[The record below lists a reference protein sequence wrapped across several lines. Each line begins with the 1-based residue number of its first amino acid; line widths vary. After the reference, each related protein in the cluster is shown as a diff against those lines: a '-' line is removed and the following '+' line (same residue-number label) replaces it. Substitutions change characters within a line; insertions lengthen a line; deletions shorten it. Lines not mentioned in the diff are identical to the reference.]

1 MFNKILIANRGE
13 IALRIIR
20 ACQELGVKT
29 VAVFSTADRGAGYLD
44 LADEA
49 ICIGNASPAESYLNI
64 PRIIAAAEV
73 ADVDAIHPGYGFLA
87 ENAHFADIC
96 RSCNIEFIGPSG
108 DAMRALG
115 DKIQAKNI
123 ARKANVPTVPGS
135 DGEVSEEGEA
145 LRIVRSIGYP
155 VIVKAAAGGGG
166 RGMRISHNDINL
178 SSAIKQA
185 SQEAQAAFKDGTVYI
200 EKYIEKPRHI
210 EVQILADNEG
220 NCIHLYERDCS
231 LQRRH
236 QKLIEETPAPNLK
249 PERREELCTAAVRL
263 VQSAGYVGA
272 GTVEF
277 IVDDGQN
284 FYFLEVNARIQV
296 EHPISE
302 ELTGVDLVK
311 WQIRVASGEKLT
323 LTQDD
328 VVPRGHSI
336 ECRINA
342 EDPDNQFRPSPG
354 VITRF
359 RAPGGPGVRLDTHCY
374 EGYRIPP
381 NYDSLAAKL
390 IVHRPTREAAIAC
403 MKRALGEFVIEGIKT
418 SIPLHLKILSHEAF
432 VSGNVHTHFLEKI
445 V

>member
-1 MFNKILIANRGE
+1 M
-13 IALRIIR
+13 
-20 ACQELGVKT
+20 
-29 VAVFSTADRGAGYLD
+29 
-44 LADEA
+44 
-49 ICIGNASPAESYLNI
+49 
-64 PRIIAAAEV
+64 
-73 ADVDAIHPGYGFLA
+73 
-87 ENAHFADIC
+87 
-96 RSCNIEFIGPSG
+96 
-108 DAMRALG
+108 
-115 DKIQAKNI
+115 
-123 ARKANVPTVPGS
+123 
-135 DGEVSEEGEA
+135 
-145 LRIVRSIGYP
+145 
-155 VIVKAAAGGGG
+155 
-166 RGMRISHNDINL
+166 
-178 SSAIKQA
+178 
-185 SQEAQAAFKDGTVYI
+185 
-200 EKYIEKPRHI
+200 
-210 EVQILADNEG
+210 QILADNEG